1 MKGKLLLLVVV
12 VLERVFAAIC
22 IIIIYL
28 TTDIYHF
35 GFEPLSYLSPFIVF
49 IHATSS
55 GGAVDKGLVRE
66 LERQEG
72 AAGAVQCGH

>member
-1 MKGKLLLLVVV
+1 MGNVREFIIISSSCIGKS
-12 VLERVFAAIC
+12 IC
-22 IIIIYL
+22 IIVIYL
-28 TTDIYHF
+28 TADIYHF

-49 IHATSS
+49 IVVAFS
-55 GGAVDKGLVRE
+55 GGAVDEGLVGE